1 MPARQMTVYLKPDLL
16 ERIRIAAEH
25 QGVSTSTFLRM
36 AALQKLRNENE
47 DPPRQQAS

>member
-1 MPARQMTVYLKPDLL
+1 MAAGQMTVYLKPDLV
-16 ERIRIAAEH
+16 ERIRAAAEY

-47 DPPRQQAS
+47 EQSRQQAS